1 MSFTSRLINALLHLP
16 PAETHDFVVT
26 RNIQAP
32 MPDGVVLL
40 ADHYAPRVGPKRP
53 TVLVRTPYG
62 RAGFFG
68 LMYALPYVIHG
79 YQVFV
84 QSCRGTA
91 GSGGEFRYAR
101 NERADGLA
109 TIEWIKQQD
118 WFSGELAMVG
128 ASYLGFVQWAVAAE
142 AGPEM
147 KALVPSITSADFNHF
162 RFQGGSF
169 ELESSLGWS
178 TMMTKD
184 AATGMRLDIL
194 GQISRERRLRQ
205 AYRHLPLNTA
215 DQVVINQPSQPFQ
228 SNIEHGPDDEYWKPV
243 DVSDTLDKVTTPVYL
258 QAGWYD
264 LFLDWQLQ
272 DYQRLRAAGRQ
283 PYLLVGPWTHGQ
295 LSSAPEMTR
304 ETLAWLRAHMNGD
317 RSALRDT
324 PVRLFVMGANEWRA
338 FADWPP
344 PAQSERWHL
353 QPGGALATAA
363 PPTSEPD
370 HYRYDPA
377 DPTPAVGGNSL
388 GAQQH
393 MGMKDNRAL
402 EARQD
407 VLVYT
412 SAVLEE
418 DVEVIGPITADL
430 YVRSSL
436 EYTDFF
442 ARLCVVESS
451 GKSLNLCDGIVRL
464 TPDSQPAPA
473 ADGVRHLQLA
483 LWPTAYHF
491 RRGQR
496 IRVQI
501 SSGAHPRFARNLGTG
516 EPLATAT
523 KLVIADQTV
532 YHDPDHPSAFVLPHT
547 DSRHR
552 LRMWAVPLAE
562 KAWRTPC

>member
-1 MSFTSRLINALLHLP
+1 MSFTSRLVNVLLRLP
-16 PAETHDFVVT
+16 SAETHDMVIKRDIEV
-26 RNIQAP
+26 P
-32 MPDGVVLL
+32 MPDGVVLF
-40 ADHYAPRVGPKRP
+40 ADHYAPRSGPKRP
-53 TVLVRTPYG
+53 TILVRTPYG
-62 RAGFFG
+62 RKGFFSFVF
-68 LMYALPYVIHG
+68 AHPYVTHG

-118 WFSGELAMVG
+118 WFSGDLAMAG
-128 ASYLGFVQWAVAAE
+128 GSYLGFVQWAVAAD

-169 ELESSLGWS
+169 QLESSLNWS

-184 AATGMRLDIL
+184 AATGLRLNIREM
-194 GQISRERRLRQ
+194 GRRERKLMQ
-205 AYRHLPLNTA
+205 AYGHLPLGTA
-215 DQVVINQPSQPFQ
+215 DQVAIDQPSQPFQ
-228 SNIEHGPDDEYWKPV
+228 SNIQHGPEDDYWKPV
-243 DVSDTLDKVTTPVYL
+243 DVSDRINDVTTPLYL

-264 LFLDWQLQ
+264 LFLDWQLK

-295 LSSAPEMTR
+295 FSSLPEMTR
-304 ETLAWLRAHMNGD
+304 ETLAWLNTHVKGD
-317 RSALRDT
+317 RSALRET
-324 PVRLFVMGANEWRA
+324 PVRLFVMGANEWRG

-344 PAQSERWHL
+344 PTQSERWHL
-353 QPGGALATAA
+353 QPGGALAPE
-363 PPTSEPD
+363 PPSASEPD
-370 HYRYDPA
+370 RYRYDPA

-393 MGMKDNRAL
+393 MGARDNREL
-402 EARQD
+402 EARPD

-412 SAVLEE
+412 SAVLEQ
-418 DVEVIGPITADL
+418 DVEVIGPVTADL

-442 ARLCVVESS
+442 ARLCVVEPS
-451 GKSLNLCDGIVRL
+451 GKSINLCDGIVRL
-464 TPDSQPAPA
+464 TPESQPAPA
-473 ADGVRHLQLA
+473 ADGIRHLRLA
-483 LWPTAYHF
+483 LWPTAYRF
-491 RRGQR
+491 RKGQR
-496 IRVQI
+496 LRVQV
-501 SSGAHPRFARNLGTG
+501 SSGAHPRFVRNLGTG

-523 KLVIADQTV
+523 KLVIADQLV
-532 YHDPDHPSAFVLPHT
+532 YHDPEHPSAFVLPV
-547 DSRHR
+547 
-552 LRMWAVPLAE
+552 LRG
-562 KAWRTPC
+562 